1 MMSKLISITLSVL
14 LIFTGNTFAKPKVVP
29 TAEEFYTNPDDNSPP
44 IGFSRIVFNVPETKN
59 LGRGGFKALI
69 CSPRYPFKVDRGNFN
84 VENRIFIDTFT
95 KVMNEAN
102 FNLPG
107 DPNDLFVNKKNE
119 PEYLVAV
126 MISDFDIDYCHKINS
141 VKGDGQLYME
151 FEWQVYNIS
160 KQEVVFKKTT
170 EGYLKIKK
178 ITDNI
183 LFALLEGTFK
193 NALYNLLE
201 TDELANAIN
210 SADREL
216 VDPSFDNFS
225 VDYITAIEKNEA
237 INLNQARQ
245 SVVTIKAPSGG
256 HGSGFFIS
264 ENGHILT
271 NQHVVGTNKT
281 VIVAFE
287 NGLELEAEVI
297 RSAEK
302 RDVALVKVPI
312 SKSIPLAIKMQEPD
326 IGTSVYA
333 IGSPLDTDLSGTV
346 SQGIISALRMRDD
359 QEYIQSD
366 AQINGGNSGGP
377 MVDENGNVVAISVSG
392 RVDGEGINFFIPI
405 KFALEALSINNDPK
419 PVSKYN

>member
-1 MMSKLISITLSVL
+1 
-14 LIFTGNTFAKPKVVP
+14 
-29 TAEEFYTNPDDNSPP
+29 
-44 IGFSRIVFNVPETKN
+44 
-59 LGRGGFKALI
+59 
-69 CSPRYPFKVDRGNFN
+69 
-84 VENRIFIDTFT
+84 
-95 KVMNEAN
+95 
-102 FNLPG
+102 
-107 DPNDLFVNKKNE
+107 
-119 PEYLVAV
+119 
-126 MISDFDIDYCHKINS
+126 
-141 VKGDGQLYME
+141 
-151 FEWQVYNIS
+151 
-160 KQEVVFKKTT
+160 
-170 EGYLKIKK
+170 
-178 ITDNI
+178 
-183 LFALLEGTFK
+183 
-193 NALYNLLE
+193 
-201 TDELANAIN
+201 
-210 SADREL
+210 
-216 VDPSFDNFS
+216 
-225 VDYITAIEKNEA
+225 
-237 INLNQARQ
+237 
-245 SVVTIKAPSGG
+245 
-256 HGSGFFIS
+256 